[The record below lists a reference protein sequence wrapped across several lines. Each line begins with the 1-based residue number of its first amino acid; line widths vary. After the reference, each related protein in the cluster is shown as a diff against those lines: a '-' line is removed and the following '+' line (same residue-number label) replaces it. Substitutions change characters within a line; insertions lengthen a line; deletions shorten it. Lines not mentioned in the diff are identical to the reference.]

1 MFSDVYNVGTE
12 SGEPT
17 LFRNWIIQKGDNV
30 IIDGWCSCCGEEGE
44 ECSPRFFVID
54 DPIESSGHLPSRD
67 LYIRVACY
75 ASGNSDYAI
84 GDTYLK
90 RTVEL
95 KRI

>member
-1 MFSDVYNVGTE
+1 MFSDVYNVGTK

-30 IIDGWCSCCGEEGE
+30 IIDGWCSCCCGEESE
-44 ECSPRFFVID
+44 DCSPRFFVIE
-54 DPIESSGHLPSRD
+54 DPIESRLGGHLNR
-67 LYIRVACY
+67 YIRCACY
-75 ASGNSDYAI
+75 ASGNSDYVI